1 MAVGSSAQ
9 DKLLFTPGPLT
20 TSRRVKQAMLRD
32 LGSRDDEFIALVRD
46 IRQRLVALG
55 EVTAETYTAIPM
67 QGSGT
72 FGLEAVLASTVPP
85 AGKLLVIVNGAYGR
99 RVVQMAQLLRIETVV
114 YEVSE
119 DQPPT
124 VARVDEFLAT
134 DAALTHVCVAH
145 CETTTGI
152 FNPVAAIGK
161 VVQRHGRIY
170 FVDGMSSFGAVP
182 LNLATAG
189 IDYLVSSANKC
200 IEGVPGFAFVIA
212 KKAPLLA
219 TEGYARSLSFDL
231 LAQYRGLEQN
241 GQFRFTPP
249 THTML
254 AFHQALLELT
264 EEGGVTG
271 RAARYQQNYQTLVTG
286 MRALGFEEYLA
297 PADQGYIITS
307 FRYPDHPNFNFDNF
321 YRRLNDRG
329 YAIYPGKVSN
339 ADCFRIGHIGR
350 LFPAD
355 MQNLVAAVRDVKDD
369 MGF

>member
-1 MAVGSSAQ
+1 
-9 DKLLFTPGPLT
+9 
-20 TSRRVKQAMLRD
+20 MLRD
-32 LGSRDDEFIALVRD
+32 LGSRDFGFIHL
-46 IRQRLVALG
+46 IRSIRRRLVLLG
-55 EVTAETYTAIPM
+55 EVTEDEYTAIPL

-72 FGLEAVLASTVPP
+72 FALEAVLSSTVPP
-85 AGKLLVIVNGAYGR
+85 TGKVLVIVNGAYGR
-99 RVVQMAQLLRIETVV
+99 RVVQMAEILKLAVAV
-114 YEVSE
+114 YELPE
-119 DQPPT
+119 DQQPDPAA
-124 VARVDEFLAT
+124 VEKLLAQ
-134 DAALTHVCVAH
+134 DPIITHVCVAH

-152 FNPVAAIGK
+152 FNPVAAIGE

-182 LNLATAG
+182 LNLAAAG

-212 KKAPLLA
+212 KKATLLA

-264 EEGGVTG
+264 EEGGVVG

-307 FRYPDHPNFNFDNF
+307 FRYPDHPNFNFDDF